1 MKSPVALRDTTVVR
15 KARPISFTSVG
26 DDHLAIDAEAGYCWA
41 LDRVGV
47 RIWELLDAPTSVGA
61 LCLRLRQEYDV
72 DEETCRR
79 DVTDLLSKLAT
90 EGLVLASDD

>member
-1 MKSPVALRDTTVVR
+1 MKSRVAFVETTVVR
-15 KARPISFTSVG
+15 KARPIPFTSVG

-41 LDRVGV
+41 LDRVGIRV
-47 RIWELLDAPTSVGA
+47 WELLDEPTSVGA

-79 DVTDLLSKLAT
+79 DVTELLAT
-90 EGLVLASDD
+90 FVEEGLVLASDD